1 MKLQSRE
8 LKFISEIIEHET
20 GSVPHKIITLQG
32 GDINQVYHCFTKNNQ
47 LVVKVNIAGKFPNMF
62 EKEKKGL
69 ELLELSNFLIP
80 KIFSIG
86 SFRKLDY
93 LILEY
98 IKPGKAINWEKFGEN
113 LANLHQLSNNKFGL
127 GYDNYIG
134 SIHQINTY
142 ENNWLNFY
150 TNHRI
155 IHLMIVARN
164 KNLLNYQDC
173 RKIESMC
180 GSFKDFI
187 PFTLPSLLHGDLWSG
202 NIICSENGS
211 PVLID
216 PAVYFGHPEID
227 WAMLDLFGNY
237 PQYSF
242 EIYNE
247 INPLEK
253 GFEERKSIHQ
263 LYPLLVHLVLFGRSY
278 YSSVMSKVKR
288 YL

>member
-1 MKLQSRE
+1 LQSRE

-20 GSVPHKIITLQG
+20 GSVPHKIIRLQG

-69 ELLELSNFLIP
+69 ELLKPSNFLIP

-187 PFTLPSLLHGDLWSG
+187 TFTLPTLLHGDLWSG

>member
-1 MKLQSRE
+1 MNIKSRK
-8 LKFISEIIEHET
+8 LKFISEIIEYET
-20 GSVPHKIITLQG
+20 GIIPYKIIRLQG
-32 GDINQVYHCFTKNNQ
+32 GDINQVYHCFMKNNQ

-69 ELLELSNFLIP
+69 KLLEQSNFKIP
-80 KIFSIG
+80 KILSIG

-98 IKPGKAINWEKFGEN
+98 IKPGKAMNWKNFGEN
-113 LANLHQLSNNKFGL
+113 LANLHLITNEKFGL
-127 GYDNYIG
+127 AYDNYIG
-134 SIHQINTY
+134 SINQINTY

-155 IHLMIVARN
+155 IQLMIMARN
-164 KNLLNYQDC
+164 KNLLNSQDC
-173 RKIESMC
+173 KKIESIC
-180 GSFKDFI
+180 NSFKNII
-187 PFTLPSLLHGDLWSG
+187 PNTLPSLVHGDLWSG
-202 NIICSENGS
+202 NLFFSENGS

-237 PQYSF
+237 PEHSF

-247 INPLEK
+247 INPLEV
-253 GFEERKSIHQ
+253 GFKERKAIHQ
-263 LYPLLVHLVLFGRSY
+263 LYPLLVHLVLFGKTY
-278 YSSVMSKVKR
+278 YSSLMSKVKW
-288 YL
+288 YS

>member
-20 GSVPHKIITLQG
+20 GSVPHKIIRLQG

-69 ELLELSNFLIP
+69 ELLEPSNFLIP

-263 LYPLLVHLVLFGRSY
+263 FYPLLVHLVLFGRSY

>member
-1 MKLQSRE
+1 MQSRE

-20 GSVPHKIITLQG
+20 GSVPHKIIRLQG

-69 ELLELSNFLIP
+69 ELLKPSNFLIP

>member
-20 GSVPHKIITLQG
+20 GSVPHKIIRLQG

-69 ELLELSNFLIP
+69 ELLKPSNFLIP

-263 LYPLLVHLVLFGRSY
+263 FYPLLVHLVLFGRSY

>member
-1 MKLQSRE
+1 MNIKSRK
-8 LKFISEIIEHET
+8 LKFISEIIEYET
-20 GSVPHKIITLQG
+20 GIIPYKIIRLQG
-32 GDINQVYHCFTKNNQ
+32 GDINQVYHCFMKNNQ

-69 ELLELSNFLIP
+69 KLLEQSNFKIP
-80 KIFSIG
+80 KILSIG

-98 IKPGKAINWEKFGEN
+98 IKPGKAINWKKFGEN
-113 LANLHQLSNNKFGL
+113 LANLHLITNDKFGL

-134 SIHQINTY
+134 SINQINTY

-155 IHLMIVARN
+155 IKLTIIARN
-164 KNLLNYQDC
+164 KNLLNSQDC
-173 RKIESMC
+173 KKIESIC
-180 GSFKDFI
+180 NSFKNII
-187 PFTLPSLLHGDLWSG
+187 PNTLPSLVHGDLWSG
-202 NIICSENGS
+202 NLFFSENGS

-237 PQYSF
+237 PEHSF

-247 INPLEK
+247 IKPLDV
-253 GFEERKSIHQ
+253 GFKERIGIHQ
-263 LYPLLVHLVLFGRSY
+263 LYPLLVHLVLFGKTY
-278 YSSVMSKVKR
+278 YNSVMSKVKL
-288 YL
+288 YS

>member
-1 MKLQSRE
+1 MQSRE

-20 GSVPHKIITLQG
+20 GSVPHKIIRLQG

>member
-1 MKLQSRE
+1 MQSRE

-20 GSVPHKIITLQG
+20 GSVPHKIIRLQG

-69 ELLELSNFLIP
+69 ELLEPSNFLIP

>member
-1 MKLQSRE
+1 MQSRE

-20 GSVPHKIITLQG
+20 GSVPHKIIRLQG

-69 ELLELSNFLIP
+69 ELLEPSNFLIP

-263 LYPLLVHLVLFGRSY
+263 FYPLLVHLVLFGRSY

>member
-1 MKLQSRE
+1 MQSRE

-20 GSVPHKIITLQG
+20 GSVPHKIIRLQG

-69 ELLELSNFLIP
+69 ELLKPSNFLIP

-187 PFTLPSLLHGDLWSG
+187 TFTLPTLLHGDLWSG

>member
-1 MKLQSRE
+1 MQSRE

-20 GSVPHKIITLQG
+20 GSVPHKIIRLQG

-69 ELLELSNFLIP
+69 ELLKPSNFLIP

-202 NIICSENGS
+202 NIICSENGL

>member
-1 MKLQSRE
+1 M
-8 LKFISEIIEHET
+8 KFISEIIEYET
-20 GSVPHKIITLQG
+20 GVIPYRIIRLQG
-32 GDINQVYHCFTKNNQ
+32 GDINQVYHCITKNNQ
-47 LVVKVNIAGKFPNMF
+47 LVIKVNIAGKFPNMF

-69 ELLELSNFLIP
+69 NLLEQSNFKIP
-80 KIFSIG
+80 KILSIG

-98 IKPGKAINWEKFGEN
+98 IKPGKAINWKKFGEN
-113 LANLHQLSNNKFGL
+113 LANLHLISNDKFGL

-134 SIHQINTY
+134 SINQINTY

-155 IHLMIVARN
+155 IKLTIIARN
-164 KNLLNYQDC
+164 KNLLNSQDC
-173 RKIESMC
+173 KKIESIC
-180 GSFKDFI
+180 NSFKNII
-187 PFTLPSLLHGDLWSG
+187 PNTLPSLVHGDLWSG
-202 NIICSENGS
+202 NLFCSENGL

>member
-1 MKLQSRE
+1 MQSRE

-20 GSVPHKIITLQG
+20 GSVPHKIIRLQG

-69 ELLELSNFLIP
+69 ELLKPSNFLIP

-134 SIHQINTY
+134 SINQINTY

-278 YSSVMSKVKR
+278 YSSVMSKVKG

>member
-1 MKLQSRE
+1 MKVQSRE

-20 GSVPHKIITLQG
+20 GSFPDKIIRLQG
-32 GDINQVYHCFTKNNQ
+32 GDINQVFHCFTKNNQ
-47 LVVKVNIAGKFPNMF
+47 IVVKVNIACNFPNML

-69 ELLELSNFLIP
+69 ELLEQSNFIIP

-98 IKPGKAINWEKFGEN
+98 IKPGKAISWEKFGEN
-113 LANLHQLSNNKFGL
+113 LANLHQISNAKFGL
-127 GYDNYIG
+127 NYDNYIG
-134 SIHQINTY
+134 SIHQINNY

-150 TNHRI
+150 TNHRVI
-155 IHLMIVARN
+155 QLMIIARN

-180 GSFKDFI
+180 SSFKDYI
-187 PFTLPSLLHGDLWSG
+187 PFTVPSLLHGDLWSG

-247 INPLEK
+247 INPLEI

-278 YSSVMSKVKR
+278 YSSVMSKVTR
-288 YL
+288 YS

>member
-1 MKLQSRE
+1 MQSRE

-20 GSVPHKIITLQG
+20 GSVPHKIIRLQG

-98 IKPGKAINWEKFGEN
+98 IKPGKAINWGKFGEN

>member
-1 MKLQSRE
+1 LQSRE

-20 GSVPHKIITLQG
+20 GSVPHKIIRLQG

-69 ELLELSNFLIP
+69 ELLKPSNFLIP

-278 YSSVMSKVKR
+278 YSSVMSKVKW
-288 YL
+288 YS

>member
-1 MKLQSRE
+1 MQSRE

-20 GSVPHKIITLQG
+20 GSVPHKIIRLQG

-69 ELLELSNFLIP
+69 ELLKPSNFLIP

-278 YSSVMSKVKR
+278 YSSVMSKVKG

>member
-1 MKLQSRE
+1 MQSRE

-20 GSVPHKIITLQG
+20 GSVPHKIIRLQG

-69 ELLELSNFLIP
+69 ELLKPSNFLIP

-134 SIHQINTY
+134 SINQINTY